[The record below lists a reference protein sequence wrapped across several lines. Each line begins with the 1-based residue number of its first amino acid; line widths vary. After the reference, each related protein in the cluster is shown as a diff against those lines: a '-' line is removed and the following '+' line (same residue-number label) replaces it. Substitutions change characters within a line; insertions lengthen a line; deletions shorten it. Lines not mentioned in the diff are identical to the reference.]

1 MCNKNRVYD
10 YFLEAQ
16 TQCRAL
22 TASSSEQDQANAK
35 MHALILQFWRQI
47 HVYLS
52 ENMNDHDIMAHAEF
66 MLSEM
71 NEEWERYVSRLRE
84 KVSIKDRQK
93 NPVFLKKPATFV
105 PSETAMLDYII
116 SVIQP
121 RIESQDGL

>member
-1 MCNKNRVYD
+1 MCNKEKVFE
-10 YFLEAQ
+10 YFQESQA
-16 TQCRAL
+16 QCRAL

-52 ENMNDHDIMAHAEF
+52 EDMNDHDVMVHAEF

-71 NEEWERYVSRLRE
+71 SEEWSRYVSSLRE
-84 KVSIKDRQK
+84 KVNIRDRQK
-93 NPVFLKKPATFV
+93 NPVFMKRPATFV
-105 PSETAMLDYII
+105 PSEDAMIDYII

-121 RIESQDGL
+121 RIES